1 MNTNNTQYVPVA
13 PTMQHVSNGI
23 YFAITKDGQKC
34 CGPIY
39 LDSKSLMFYCED
51 HSFYD
56 ENVND
61 SDRGTVVG
69 YVLEDKEV
77 SGGI

>member
-34 CGPIY
+34 VGPIY
-39 LDSKSLMFYCED
+39 LDSISLMFYCED
-51 HSFYD
+51 FSFTD

-61 SDRGTVVG
+61 SDYGAVVE

-77 SGGI
+77 YGE